1 MISKKWYLQ
10 IMEYY
15 STREGIGMNIVY
27 ATIWVKLRNILSERN
42 QIQKAIGGLIN
53 LFEMSSIDKSIKTK
67 G

>member
-1 MISKKWYLQ
+1 
-10 IMEYY
+10 MEYY

-42 QIQKAIGGLIN
+42 QIQKVIGGLIN